1 MSKYSKQFK
10 LKVVKEFLKSGGL
23 KRVGHL
29 FKISHS
35 DVRKWTLAYQA
46 HGHSGLNPSF
56 QRYSPVFKVQVL
68 QHMAA
73 HQISARP
80 AAAHFGIGSMT
91 TILQW
96 QKLYNGGGITAL
108 ANRPRGRSPMPH
120 FNIKALLKKPISELT
135 PAELRRRME
144 YAEAESAYLKKFR
157 SLSSEQSSKRE
168 QAQVI
173 TELRQHYPLSDLL
186 IIAKMAKSVYY
197 YWREASSKADPYQDT
212 KEHITQIFN
221 ANQGRYGYRRVHL
234 ELCNQ
239 HQHLN
244 HKTVQKLMTQLGLK
258 STVRPKRY
266 RSYKDTIGKVAPNL
280 LERNFGASKPNQKWV
295 TDVTEFNIKGERVY
309 LSPIL
314 DLYNQEIISYEI
326 ADRPQIS
333 SVMQM
338 LQSAFKQ
345 LGPKDKPMLHS
356 DQGWQYQMGL
366 YQQALHQQ
374 GITQS
379 MSRKGNCLDNAVM
392 ENWFGIMKTEF
403 FYQKKFETIESF
415 KAGLEE
421 YIHYYNHDR
430 IKQKLKGLSPVQY
443 RTQSLVLT

>member
-1 MSKYSKQFK
+1 
-10 LKVVKEFLKSGGL
+10 
-23 KRVGHL
+23 
-29 FKISHS
+29 
-35 DVRKWTLAYQA
+35 
-46 HGHSGLNPSF
+46 
-56 QRYSPVFKVQVL
+56 
-68 QHMAA
+68 
-73 HQISARP
+73 
-80 AAAHFGIGSMT
+80 
-91 TILQW
+91 
-96 QKLYNGGGITAL
+96 
-108 ANRPRGRSPMPH
+108 
-120 FNIKALLKKPISELT
+120 
-135 PAELRRRME
+135 
-144 YAEAESAYLKKFR
+144 
-157 SLSSEQSSKRE
+157 
-168 QAQVI
+168 
-173 TELRQHYPLSDLL
+173 
-186 IIAKMAKSVYY
+186 MAKSVYY
-197 YWREASSKADPYQDT
+197 YWLKASSSHAPDPYLDA
-212 KEHITQIFN
+212 KNQIS
-221 ANQGRYGYRRVHL
+221 AIYHRHQGRYGYRRVLL
-234 ELCNQ
+234 ELRNQ

-244 HKTVQKLMTQLGLK
+244 HKTVQKLMGQLGLK

-266 RSYKDTIGKVAPNL
+266 QSYKGSVGKAAPNL
-280 LERNFGASKPNQKWV
+280 LERNFIAKAPNQKWV

-366 YQQALHQQ
+366 YQQTLRKQ
-374 GITQS
+374 GVTQS

-403 FYQKKFETIESF
+403 FYQKKFETIEAF
-415 KAGLEE
+415 KAELEE

-430 IKQKLKGLSPVQY
+430 IKQKLKGLSPVDY